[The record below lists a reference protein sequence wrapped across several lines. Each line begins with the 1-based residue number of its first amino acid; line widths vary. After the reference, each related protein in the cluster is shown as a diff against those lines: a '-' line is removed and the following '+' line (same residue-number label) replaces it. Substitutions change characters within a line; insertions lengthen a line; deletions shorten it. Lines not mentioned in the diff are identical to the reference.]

1 MQISNFY
8 NNSQLK
14 KAFDVLEFRDRR
26 KLMLIALTQILM
38 GFLDLLGIIAIG
50 SLGALSVQGIQ
61 SKPAGN
67 KTSRVLEI
75 LNIQNLTFQQQ
86 VAILGLSAALI
97 LIVKTLASVIFTR
110 KTFLFL
116 SHKSAQISA
125 DLLSKVL
132 SRNLIEVQK
141 YSTQEFLYMISDGVK
156 NLLLGIIA
164 TSISFVA
171 DFAMLIIIFSGL
183 FIVDPVIS
191 FATIV
196 LFLFIGLI
204 MHKLL
209 QVRARELGLKTSALV
224 IESNEKIL
232 EVLNTY
238 RESVVRNRRRYYA
251 DEIRVLRHGL
261 ADLAAEINFQPFISK
276 YVIESTTIIGALALS
291 AYEFSTKTSAQA
303 IAILVVFIA
312 ASSRVAPAVLRIQQS
327 LFMFK
332 TSAGSADSTLRL
344 LQELDEQIDQS
355 DYDADPQFFY
365 EDFTADVEL
374 LDVDFRYPGE
384 KGFALENISLK
395 IDSGTSAAIVGPSGA
410 GKTTL
415 LDLILG
421 VLEPLS
427 GEIKISGVCP
437 ISASQKWS
445 GAISY
450 VPQNIVISKGTIR
463 ENVGLGYK
471 ADVATDKL
479 VWDSLDTAQLRG
491 VVEKLPNTLDAQVG
505 EHGAKISG
513 GQRQRLGIARAMFT
527 SPKLLVLDEAT
538 SSLDGQTESEIT
550 EAIESLSGK
559 VTVIVVAHRLSTI
572 RKVDKIFYIDN
583 GRVIAEGKFDELRLK
598 VKEFDKQAEIMG
610 M

>member
-1 MQISNFY
+1 MKISSFY
-8 NNSQLK
+8 HKSQLK
-14 KAFDVLEFRDRR
+14 RASDVLESQDRR
-26 KLMLIALTQILM
+26 KLLLIALTQIFL

-67 KTSRVLEI
+67 KTNRVLEV

-97 LIVKTLASVIFTR
+97 LIIKTLTSVIFTR

-164 TSISFVA
+164 TSISLVA
-171 DFAMLIIIFSGL
+171 DCAMLIIIFTGL
-183 FIVDPVIS
+183 FFIDPIIS
-191 FATIV
+191 GATIV

-209 QVRARELGLKTSALV
+209 QVRARELGLQTSTLV

-238 RESVVRNRRRYYA
+238 RESVVRNRRQYYA

-276 YVIESTTIIGALALS
+276 YVIESTTILGALALS

-332 TSAGSADSTLRL
+332 TSSGSADSTLKL
-344 LQELDEQIDQS
+344 LKELNQKIDEPNYAIDPRFV
-355 DYDADPQFFY
+355 YD
-365 EDFTADVEL
+365 DFIADVEL

-395 IDSGTSAAIVGPSGA
+395 IKSGTSAAIVGPSGA

-421 VLEPLS
+421 VLEP
-427 GEIKISGVCP
+427 ISGKITISGNSP
-437 ISASQKWS
+437 SSASQKWS

-450 VPQNIVISKGTIR
+450 VPQNIVIAKGTIR
-463 ENVGLGYK
+463 KNVGLGYK
-471 ADVATDKL
+471 PEVATDKL

-491 VVEKLPNTLDAQVG
+491 VVEKLPHTLDAQVG
-505 EHGAKISG
+505 EHGTRISG

-550 EAIESLSGK
+550 DAIESLSGK

-572 RKVDKIFYIDN
+572 RKVDNIFYINN
-583 GRVIAEGKFDELRLK
+583 GRIIAEGKFEELRLK
-598 VKEFDKQAEIMG
+598 VKDFDKQAEIMG